1 MVNRR
6 GWLGRSIDRSAKWLL
21 RFGIVKTI
29 GKWIVNS
36 KLAWSLVSRIE
47 RVRGV
52 RARTRLRNLDP
63 NELPQHISIIMDG
76 NRRFA
81 WAHSMESGQGHS
93 AGKERLKEVMKW
105 VLDLDIP
112 FLTVYALSSENL
124 SNRTEEE
131 IEILFDLYV
140 QGLNEISVD
149 PLIHENGV
157 RVKAVGRLDMLPER
171 VRNAISKAE
180 GVTSEYKNFTFTVC
194 LAYGGR
200 EEIIDAVKSL
210 AKDHANGDL
219 EIGSIDANA
228 ISSRL
233 YTSELP
239 DPDLVIRTSGEERIS
254 NFLLWQIAYSELY
267 FTDIHWPSFSRQ
279 DLYWAI
285 EDYVARGR
293 RYGS

>member
-1 MVNRR
+1 
-6 GWLGRSIDRSAKWLL
+6 
-21 RFGIVKTI
+21 
-29 GKWIVNS
+29 
-36 KLAWSLVSRIE
+36 
-47 RVRGV
+47 
-52 RARTRLRNLDP
+52 
-63 NELPQHISIIMDG
+63 
-76 NRRFA
+76 
-81 WAHSMESGQGHS
+81 MESGQGHS
-93 AGKERLKEVMKW
+93 AGKERLKDVMKW

-112 FLTVYALSSENL
+112 YLTVYALSSENL
-124 SNRTEEE
+124 TNRTEEE

-157 RVKAVGRLDMLPER
+157 RVNAVGRLNMLPAR
-171 VRNAISKAE
+171 VRDAISRAE
-180 GVTSEYKNFTFTVC
+180 EVTREYKNFTFTVC

-210 AKDHANGDL
+210 AKDHAKGEV
-219 EIGSIDANA
+219 EIDSIDANA

-233 YTSELP
+233 YTSKLP